1 MSTGR
6 ACTSSTWTVGLRCA
20 RSTAAAAAAVVGVAV
35 ALTAPASAEPLTS
48 LAEPSV
54 RSPIAS
60 DAFYFVMTDRYRD
73 GDPGNNTGGASGA
86 VSVTGFDPSS
96 DAYFHGG
103 DLSGLTGSCDASDSE
118 DHGLARIRRMGFT
131 AIWVTPPF
139 VQRTVQGDSA
149 AYHGYWFLDLS
160 RPDPHLGEE
169 DEFRAMVDCAHRL
182 GMKVFVDIVVNHTAD
197 VIEYE
202 QGTAYVPLGKAPY
215 RTAAGRVF
223 DPWSFTSGRSF
234 PRLAADRSF
243 AKKPRVDAGFAG
255 AKVPSVLNDV
265 TRYHNRGDIDWSSC
279 VGRCEM
285 DGDFAGLDDLMTE
298 DWRVVKAL
306 ADAYGDWIADYKVDG
321 FRLDTARHVDPYF
334 FGRWLPQID
343 RTARTS
349 GVPDF
354 TTFGEV
360 WLDSPAELSEMMLDR
375 SLPSVLDF
383 PYQDAARQF
392 VTGQAGAGLLGA
404 LFDEDDYYTSAT
416 TNAYGLTTFL
426 GNHDMGRIGF
436 FLATQSQSEG
446 EELTERALLA
456 HDLLYLTR
464 GVPVVYYGDEVGMT
478 GSGDGRDRNARQ
490 DMFPTEVA
498 AWQGEERIGGDPIG
512 TGSSFDSDSVIAD
525 RIAALSELRERHP
538 ALASGAMITRLAE
551 GDVLAV
557 SRIDA
562 AARTE
567 YVVAFNSGDEDAR
580 VEVPTSTSSTPWTSL
595 TLGPPVGS
603 DSTGGLALR
612 VPARS
617 SVVVRAL
624 RPLPAPPR
632 PQVKVTV
639 AEDFVTGRYRFAA
652 KVPGTD
658 PSSVTF
664 LMKVPGGE
672 WEPVGTDDARPFQV
686 FVPPI
691 DGPGDMAEV
700 AAVVTDSSGR
710 RGASSVRSVSLRP
723 FL

>member
-1 MSTGR
+1 MWR
-6 ACTSSTWTVGLRCA
+6 AGLRCA
-20 RSTAAAAAAVVGVAV
+20 RSIATAAVVGVALM
-35 ALTAPASAEPLTS
+35 LTAPASAESLTS

-54 RSPIAS
+54 RSPIAD

-73 GDPGNNTGGASGA
+73 ADPANNTGGASGPA
-86 VSVTGFDPSS
+86 SVTGFDPAS

-103 DLSGLTGSCDASDSE
+103 DLAGLTGSCDASDGDDE
-118 DHGLARIRRMGFT
+118 GLARIRRMGFT

-160 RPDPHLGEE
+160 RPDPHLGEA
-169 DEFRAMVDCAHRL
+169 DDFRALVDCAHRL
-182 GMKVFVDIVVNHTAD
+182 GMKVFVDVVVNHTAD

-202 QGTAYVPLGKAPY
+202 QGTTYVPIGKAPY

-223 DPWSFTSGRSF
+223 DPWSYTSGRTF
-234 PRLAADRSF
+234 PRLSADRSF
-243 AKKPRVDAGFAG
+243 AKTPRVDAGFG
-255 AKVPSVLNDV
+255 EAKVPAVLNDV

-298 DWRVVKAL
+298 DWRVVQAL

-343 RTARTS
+343 RTARRS
-349 GVPDF
+349 GVSGF

-392 VTGQAGAGLLGA
+392 ATGQAGAGLLAA

-436 FLATQSQSEG
+436 FLATQSRSEG
-446 EELTERALLA
+446 QELTERALLA

-490 DMFPTEVA
+490 DMFPTAVA
-498 AWQGEERIGGDPIG
+498 AWQTEQRVGGESIG
-512 TGSSFDSDSVIAD
+512 TRSSFAVDSEIAD
-525 RIAALSELRERHP
+525 RMTELAELRARHP
-538 ALASGAMITRLAE
+538 ALASGAMLTRIAE
-551 GDVLAV
+551 GDVLAL

-562 AARTE
+562 DSRTE
-567 YVVAFNSGDEDAR
+567 YVVAFNSGDDDAR
-580 VEVPTSTSSTPWTSL
+580 VVVPTSTPSTPWTSL
-595 TLGPPVGS
+595 TLGPPVGTDAS
-603 DSTGGLALR
+603 GALTLR

-617 SVVVRAL
+617 SVVVQAL
-624 RPLPAPPR
+624 RPLPVPTR
-632 PQVKVTV
+632 PMVRASV
-639 AEDFVTGRYRFAA
+639 AEDFVTGRYRLTA

-664 LMKVPGGE
+664 LMKGAGGA
-672 WEPVGTDDARPFQV
+672 WRPVGTDDARPFRV

-691 DGPGDMAEV
+691 DGPAEI
-700 AAVVTDSSGR
+700 AAVVTDSAGQR
-710 RGASSVRSVSLRP
+710 AASPVRSVSLRP